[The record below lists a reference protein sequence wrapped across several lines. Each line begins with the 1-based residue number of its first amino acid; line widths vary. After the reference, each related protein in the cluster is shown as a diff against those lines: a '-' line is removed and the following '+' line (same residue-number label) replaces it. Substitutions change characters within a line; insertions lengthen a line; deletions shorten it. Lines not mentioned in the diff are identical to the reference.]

1 MDQYRLFID
10 GFLRQVRRP
19 RGRRFPVTQEREI
32 ELVGVS
38 ETALWTAEMRAGESR
53 KQNALFS
60 DPWAGNFVAAAGGFH
75 GPPGAGAFQVLLP
88 EWLAVRTR
96 FFDDYLRAGV
106 GSGCRQVVLLGA
118 GLDTRAFRL
127 DWPAGTRLYEVDLPA
142 VHAFKEEVLAG
153 CAPAVGE
160 RIAVAADLQGSWSDA
175 LLEAGFD
182 PAEPAA
188 WLCEGLLYY
197 FEPEVVEAIV
207 TTVSGL
213 SAPGSSLGAE
223 CLNAETAQS
232 SFMRPWLEDMAAAG
246 TPWPWRLRDSGD
258 WWAGHGW
265 ATEVADLWSL
275 PYVVERM
282 GAFRNLLQ
290 GGEELSMLLV
300 TGTRK

>member
-1 MDQYRLFID
+1 M
-10 GFLRQVRRP
+10 
-19 RGRRFPVTQEREI
+19 TQDYEI
-32 ELVGVS
+32 GLAGVS
-38 ETALWTAEMRAGESR
+38 ETALWTAQMRAGESR
-53 KQNALFS
+53 KPHALFS
-60 DPWAGNFVAAAGGFH
+60 DPWAGQFVAAAGGFH

-96 FFDDYLRAGV
+96 FFDDHLTARA

-118 GLDTRAFRL
+118 GLDTRALRL

-142 VHAFKEEVLAG
+142 VHAFKEAVLAG
-153 CAPAVGE
+153 SAPSVAE
-160 RIAVAADLQGSWSDA
+160 RIAVRADLQGPWSQA
-175 LLEAGFD
+175 LIAAGFD
-182 PAEPAA
+182 PAEPTA

-197 FEPEVVEAIV
+197 LEPEVVAELVA
-207 TTVSGL
+207 TASGL

-246 TPWPWRLRDSGD
+246 TPWPWRLRDPEN
-258 WWAGHGW
+258 WWARHGW
-265 ATEVADLWSL
+265 AADVTDPWSL

-300 TGTRK
+300 SGMRK